1 MADKRTGKSR
11 PLNEG
16 STKGNTKR
24 NIQLG
29 KTSPPPPPPK
39 PKPKTKPKK

>member
-1 MADKRTGKSR
+1 MADKRRNQSK

-16 STKGNTKR
+16 STKGNTRR

-29 KTSPPPPPPK
+29 RQAPPPPPPK
-39 PKPKTKPKK
+39 PKKPKPKK